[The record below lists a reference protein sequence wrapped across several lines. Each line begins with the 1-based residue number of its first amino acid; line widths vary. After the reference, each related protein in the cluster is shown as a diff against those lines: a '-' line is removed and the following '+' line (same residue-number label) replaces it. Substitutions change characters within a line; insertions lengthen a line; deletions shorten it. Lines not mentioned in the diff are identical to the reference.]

1 MISCPVAQLIEATSD
16 AHTST
21 KCVINF
27 QSVAATQTAAIGDKN
42 LTFSEP
48 LSQIWRAL
56 TILAAR
62 LCNDAESHRNLAPRS
77 SDRIRGVD
85 LPVDDNC
92 LKKVSAMGSRFE
104 EKNIKPEVQPS
115 HSVSRRDLLA
125 GTAATIAC
133 AFVPA
138 SSLRFAQIPSTANV
152 LTLKERQTLE
162 AIVSRIIPADANGPG
177 ALESGC
183 AHYIESAL
191 EDAYRSLKDAYAAGL
206 AALDSY
212 SISNGGKSFATSNV
226 NQQDK
231 FLSDFEHNTKVGDY
245 HDGAAFFE
253 MVRRH
258 TLEGMFGDPSY
269 GGNADFA
276 GWELIGYPGPRMYVG
291 PQMQTMDAKI
301 PHSKVSAKELVHGSR

>member
-1 MISCPVAQLIEATSD
+1 MEDKTKITSQSQLA
-16 AHTST
+16 
-21 KCVINF
+21 
-27 QSVAATQTAAIGDKN
+27 
-42 LTFSEP
+42 
-48 LSQIWRAL
+48 
-56 TILAAR
+56 
-62 LCNDAESHRNLAPRS
+62 
-77 SDRIRGVD
+77 
-85 LPVDDNC
+85 
-92 LKKVSAMGSRFE
+92 
-104 EKNIKPEVQPS
+104 

-138 SSLRFAQIPSTANV
+138 SSLRFAPTHTPAKILTAA
-152 LTLKERQTLE
+152 ERQSLE
-162 AIVSRIIPADANGPG
+162 AIVSRIIPAGPDGPG

-183 AHYIESAL
+183 ASYIESAL
-191 EDAYRSLKDAYAAGL
+191 ADAYRSLRDMYTAGL

-212 SISNGGKSFATSNV
+212 AMSNGGKSFTASGATE
-226 NQQDK
+226 QDK

-269 GGNADFA
+269 GGNANFA